1 MSEIKKPP
9 LTKKDREF
17 FLKFYPKQLQ
27 AFHILRN
34 QKTGELCYG
43 GAAGGAKTYLG
54 CAWQLLNRL
63 AYPGTRGLIG
73 RARLKNLKNTTL
85 KTFLEIARSLGL
97 VQGRHFSYNAQTDVL
112 QFENGS
118 EIYLKDLYLYPS
130 DPDFTAL
137 GSLEIND
144 AFIDEAGEV
153 SEKAA
158 AITQSRIRYRLDLSG
173 LPPKMLLT
181 CNPTRNWLYA
191 AFYKAAK
198 QKCLLPHRDFLPA
211 LVEDNGNETFVNRYK
226 EQLKKLDS
234 ATRERL
240 LFGNWDHSDDSHNLF
255 RFQNLQCLF
264 SNSFVQTGKGYIS
277 ADVARFGADAS
288 VVGYWQGLRLVHC
301 AVLQKE
307 STVKTAELINSW
319 ALAYRVPKSRI
330 IIDADGIG
338 GGVADMLPGV
348 RSFNA
353 QAKPLARFNRPQ
365 NFFNLKTQC
374 FFALAEAIENGDLFI
389 GPEAAA
395 TRLAGQT
402 LRDCLTEELLLV
414 KRLPDTEGK
423 LRITSKSEIKEHLGR
438 SPDASDMLMMRMR
451 FELEPG
457 GLHFI

>member
-137 GSLEIND
+137 GSLEITD

-198 QKCLLPHRDFLPA
+198 QLNISQQSIINWKKRGYIPIVSQMKIEA
-211 LVEDNGNETFVNRYK
+211 GTEG
-226 EQLKKLDS
+226 QLK
-234 ATRERL
+234 ARL
-240 LFGNWDHSDDSHNLF
+240 EDCKDDAHG
-255 RFQNLQCLF
+255 
-264 SNSFVQTGKGYIS
+264 T
-277 ADVARFGADAS
+277 DA
-288 VVGYWQGLRLVHC
+288 G
-301 AVLQKE
+301 
-307 STVKTAELINSW
+307 
-319 ALAYRVPKSRI
+319 
-330 IIDADGIG
+330 
-338 GGVADMLPGV
+338 
-348 RSFNA
+348 
-353 QAKPLARFNRPQ
+353 
-365 NFFNLKTQC
+365 
-374 FFALAEAIENGDLFI
+374 
-389 GPEAAA
+389 
-395 TRLAGQT
+395 
-402 LRDCLTEELLLV
+402 
-414 KRLPDTEGK
+414 
-423 LRITSKSEIKEHLGR
+423 
-438 SPDASDMLMMRMR
+438 
-451 FELEPG
+451 
-457 GLHFI
+457 